1 LVNWAGF
8 VPVAV
13 FVSLIPGASQLLGLS
28 NAARYGLPRAIVGM
42 AGRLAAFALLI
53 GLVVAGLGSLVASS
67 VGALTVVKWV
77 GVAYLGWLGF
87 AALRR
92 SWRTGEAGQV
102 SAAQGG
108 MWAPIRTEFVVG
120 ISNPK
125 AVLLFAALLPQF
137 VTRDGSAADLGAL
150 GAAYLAVEF
159 AVGFVYVGVGAV
171 IGAVAMTSRAHR
183 WVDRVCGVCFLGF
196 AGLLAADELGR

>member
-1 LVNWAGF
+1 MVNWAGF

-13 FVSLIPGASQLLGLS
+13 VVSLIPGASQLLGLS
-28 NAARYGLPRAIVGM
+28 NAARYGLPRAIIAM
-42 AGRLAAFALLI
+42 SGRLAAFALLI

-67 VGALTVVKWV
+67 VEALTVVKWV
-77 GVAYLGWLGF
+77 GVAYLGWLGV

-92 SWRTGEAGQV
+92 SWRVEEAGQV
-102 SAAQGG
+102 PVAHGG
-108 MWAPIRTEFVVG
+108 VWAPVRTEFVVG

-137 VTRDGSAADLGAL
+137 VSQGGTAADLGAL

-171 IGAVAMTSRAHR
+171 IGAVAMTARAHR
-183 WVDRVCGVCFLGF
+183 WVDRVCGACFLGF
-196 AGLLAADELGR
+196 AGLLAVDEIGR